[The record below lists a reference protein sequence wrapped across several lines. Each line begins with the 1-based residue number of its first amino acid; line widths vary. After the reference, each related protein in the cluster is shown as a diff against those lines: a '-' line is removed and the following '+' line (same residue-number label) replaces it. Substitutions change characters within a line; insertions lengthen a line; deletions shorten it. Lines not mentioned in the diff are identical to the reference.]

1 MAQRG
6 SDPGPTG
13 REGKQCLSRPSG
25 SSAPAQWPP
34 MVQVVA
40 GGLGEKGK
48 GQLLPWLGSKDSE
61 EIHLGLEQDKQMLD
75 TKRWPGR
82 PMV

>member
-1 MAQRG
+1 
-6 SDPGPTG
+6 
-13 REGKQCLSRPSG
+13 
-25 SSAPAQWPP
+25 

-61 EIHLGLEQDKQMLD
+61 EIHLGPEQDKQMLD